1 MNVTTA
7 NLRHWIEGTEK
18 GDMDAEDKLIDW
30 SLYRKDKYS
39 IDMFRAYS
47 KPSPRYRMIPLPQ
60 IMGERETSG
69 SARARFGLMHW
80 LVFKLLVD
88 EYRDENSSNSSL
100 LRGCCLFFFRASGVL
115 AKPRLVEPIVKP
127 EYVGLY
133 LWEIMGSTTMPVP
146 YPTKNE
152 N

>member
-1 MNVTTA
+1 MKIRRVELVFSGELMNVTAA
-7 NLRHWIEGTEK
+7 NLRYWIEGTEK

-30 SLYRKDKYS
+30 SLY
-39 IDMFRAYS
+39 
-47 KPSPRYRMIPLPQ
+47 
-60 IMGERETSG
+60 
-69 SARARFGLMHW
+69 
-80 LVFKLLVD
+80 
-88 EYRDENSSNSSL
+88 
-100 LRGCCLFFFRASGVL
+100 GCCLFFFRAPGVL
-115 AKPRLVEPIVKP
+115 AKSRLVEPIVKP